1 MKELHNG
8 QVNRE
13 EMLLKEIRAD
23 VRGRAVTKTRMKNS
37 IQNGICVVCGGCL
50 VLFNELNLACL
61 FSFC

>member
-1 MKELHNG
+1 MKEFHNG
-8 QVNRE
+8 QVNSE
-13 EMLLKEIRAD
+13 EMPLKKISAD

>member
-1 MKELHNG
+1 MKEFHHG
-8 QVNRE
+8 QVNSE

-37 IQNGICVVCGGCL
+37 IRNGICVVCGGCL
-50 VLFNELNLACL
+50 ALFNELYLACL

>member
-23 VRGRAVTKTRMKNS
+23 VRGRAVTK
-37 IQNGICVVCGGCL
+37 Q
-50 VLFNELNLACL
+50 E
-61 FSFC
+61 